1 MYYCQLLSNLLM
13 NYSNQ
18 KKGMMLAFTGMI
30 FITPDSL
37 FIRLANLESWN
48 LIFYRGFI
56 PFIVVFIGLLIIYK
70 TKLINE
76 LINNGWHGFA
86 YACVF
91 TITNIVFV
99 ISIENTNV
107 ANTLIM
113 IALAPMLSAII
124 SLIFLKENPD
134 QKTWVAIIIT
144 TLSVIYI
151 FYDALDAG
159 DFLGNFLGLVCAT
172 GLAVGAVIIRS
183 AKKISLVPSAMLGKL
198 MVALIALFF
207 ANQLKLEGYD
217 LTIIPL
223 MCIMCVAI
231 PFVLIT
237 LAPRYITAA
246 EVNLFFLLET
256 ILGPIWV
263 WMVIHEQPS
272 IETITG
278 GIVIIVTIGIHSIL
292 TLKRT

>member
-1 MYYCQLLSNLLM
+1 M

-18 KKGMMLAFTGMI
+18 KKGMILAFTGTML
-30 FITPDSL
+30 ITPDSL

-56 PFIVVFIGLLIIYK
+56 PFLVVFIGLLVIYK

-124 SLIFLKENPD
+124 SFIFLKENPD
-134 QKTWVAIIIT
+134 QKTWIAIIIT

-151 FYDALDAG
+151 FYDALDSG

-183 AKKISLVPSAMLGKL
+183 AKKISLVPSAMLGKF

-231 PFVLIT
+231 PFVLVT

-272 IETITG
+272 IETIIG
-278 GIVIIVTIGIHSIL
+278 GFVIIVTIGIHSL
-292 TLKRT
+292 LALKKT

>member
-1 MYYCQLLSNLLM
+1 MQFSD
-13 NYSNQ
+13 Q
-18 KKGMMLAFTGMI
+18 KKGMLMAFTAII

-37 FIRLANLESWN
+37 FIRLASINSWN

-56 PFIVVFIGLLIIYK
+56 PFAVVFFGLVLIYK
-70 TKLINE
+70 FKFIKE
-76 LINNGWHGFA
+76 VFSNGWHGVA
-86 YACVF
+86 YALVF
-91 TITNIVFV
+91 TITNITFV

-113 IALAPMLSAII
+113 VALAPMLSAIL
-124 SLIFLKENPD
+124 SFIFLKEMPD
-134 QKTWVAIIIT
+134 KKTWIAIVIT

-159 DFLGNFLGLVCAT
+159 DVLGNALGLTTAL

-183 AKKISLVPSAMLGKL
+183 AKKISLVPSAMFGKL
-198 MVALIALFF
+198 LVSVIAIYFADDLILR
-207 ANQLKLEGYD
+207 NND
-217 LTIIPL
+217 LLIIPL

-231 PFVLIT
+231 PFVLVT

-256 ILGPIWV
+256 IFGPLWV
-263 WMVIHEQPS
+263 WLVIKEQPS
-272 IETITG
+272 IETIIG
-278 GIVIIVTIGIHSIL
+278 GCVIVVTIAVHSFL
-292 TLKRT
+292 SLKKI

>member
-1 MYYCQLLSNLLM
+1 MRGKVAAAGANNL
-13 NYSNQ
+13 N
-18 KKGMMLAFTGMI
+18 
-30 FITPDSL
+30 
-37 FIRLANLESWN
+37 SWN

-56 PFIVVFIGLLIIYK
+56 PFLVVFFGLLIIYK
-70 TKLINE
+70 TKLLKEI
-76 LINNGWHGFA
+76 ISNGWHGFF
-86 YACVF
+86 YAITF

-124 SLIFLKENPD
+124 SFIFLKENPD
-134 QKTWVAIIIT
+134 KKTWVAIVIT

-151 FYDALDAG
+151 FYDALEAG
-159 DFLGNFLGLVCAT
+159 DLLGNFLGLICAA

-183 AKKISLVPSAMLGKL
+183 AKRVSLVPSAMLGKL

-207 ANQLKLEGYD
+207 ANQLKLEGND
-217 LTIIPL
+217 ISIIPI
-223 MCIMCVAI
+223 MCVMCVAI

-256 ILGPIWV
+256 IFGPLWV
-263 WMVIHEQPS
+263 WLVIKEQPS
-272 IETITG
+272 FETILG
-278 GIVIIVTIGIHSIL
+278 GSIIIITIAVHS
-292 TLKRT
+292 TLSLKKT

>member
-1 MYYCQLLSNLLM
+1 M

-18 KKGMMLAFTGMI
+18 KKGTILAITGTLL
-30 FITPDSL
+30 ITPYSL

-124 SLIFLKENPD
+124 SFFFLKENPD
-134 QKTWVAIIIT
+134 PKTWVAIIIT

-151 FYDALDAG
+151 FYDALDSG

-207 ANQLKLEGYD
+207 TNQLKLEGYD

-272 IETITG
+272 IETIMG